1 MQKGLKLLA
10 WFVCLAGLGLNS
22 SSRGSVPP
30 TDEEPH
36 CTAPCVALPTS
47 GATGSLPAGVFLN
60 VACDPASSG
69 NGVDPGCATC
79 VPCKMRCVV
88 SFNGYGGAYCVSV
101 DSGAGWNT
109 PTGIYARPGWLVT
122 NCNASPS
129 FFSVLVLLCGS
140 TPPNGVYQVDHVL
153 DCPCSY

>member
-1 MQKGLKLLA
+1 MAL
-10 WFVCLAGLGLNS
+10 
-22 SSRGSVPP
+22 
-30 TDEEPH
+30 H
-36 CTAPCVALPTS
+36 CTAPCAALPTS
-47 GATGSLPAGVFLN
+47 GSTGSLSAGVFLN

-88 SFNGYGGAYCVSV
+88 SFNCYGGDYCVSV

-129 FFSVLVLLCGS
+129 YFSVLVLSCGS
-140 TPPNGVYQVDHVL
+140 TPPNGAYEETHVL